1 MNRKSLYMLFSL
13 LMVVAMIL
21 AACAPAAD
29 QTTEEP
35 AVPEQPAKEPEP
47 EEPAA
52 QPEEPAE
59 PEMPKTDR
67 KGAWVDEIVFTSVD
81 EVPNA
86 VAQIQADQLDLYAY
100 LAQDA
105 DTFEIVKNDPNLAYS
120 QAYGSW
126 DSILFN
132 TAEFNNGKLNPFSNP
147 KIREALNWLMD
158 RNYLVQEA
166 VGGLGTPRYVGQ
178 LNTFPDYA
186 LYADLIRPMESK
198 YAFNFDKAEELI
210 AVEMEAMGAVKD
222 ADGKWTYDGEPVV
235 IVGLIRSEDERT
247 FLGNYFCDQLEAV
260 GFTCDRQVRTR
271 TELSPIWIQGVP
283 ENGEFNFYTAGNYW
297 GQLLRDEG
305 GIYFESYCPDKAYST
320 TEEAFYCVPEL
331 HDAAEKLYINDFSS
345 MEERRELFKTVIP
358 LSMENSSYL
367 ALIHPFSFAPRKAD
381 LIVASDLSAGVAG
394 STLWPY
400 TIRWAD
406 KEGGTVR
413 SANSGIL
420 TGPWNPIGGHNWNQ
434 EFNLIN
440 ATQEAGAFG
449 DPYTGLYWPQRI
461 EKATVKVVEGTPIN
475 KTLDWVSL
483 ETAPQIEV
491 PEDAWIDWDAETQTF
506 VTVGEKFPDG
516 QTSKAAIT
524 VYYPSEMWDIVK
536 YHDGSSL
543 SMADFVL
550 NMIIQF
556 EHCDENSPVYD
567 ESMVGSCD
575 AFKSVFKGVKIVST
589 DPLVIETYSDSV
601 ALDAEVTVGQI
612 SGSEPGYS
620 FTWFPVTYTGPL
632 SWHTYVPGYLAE
644 AAQELAFS
652 SSKSSALE
660 IEWTNYI
667 AGPAL
672 EVMKKYLDQAQG
684 ETYIPFAPT
693 LGEYITADEAAARY
707 DNLQAWYADKEH
719 FWVGT
724 GAFYIDEVNAVEGSV
739 VAKRYE
745 DFPDPADKWSRFGEP
760 MLAVADVLG
769 PGEVSQSASATFDA
783 FVSFKDEPYPQAD
796 INSVSYLV
804 YDTEGALVLS
814 GEAVFV
820 AEGQY
825 SVTLTDA
832 DLAQLST
839 GSAKIEFVVA
849 SNAVAIPT
857 FAGFEFVVSP

>member
-1 MNRKSLYMLFSL
+1 MNRKSLTIIFSL
-13 LMVVAMIL
+13 LMVAVMVL
-21 AACAPAAD
+21 GACAPTA
-29 QTTEEP
+29 QPTEE
-35 AVPEQPAKEPEP
+35 AGVPEQTVAEPEGQANS

-52 QPEEPAE
+52 PS
-59 PEMPKTDR
+59 TDR
-67 KGAWVDEIVFTSVD
+67 KGAWVDEIIFTSID
-81 EVPNA
+81 EVANA

-100 LAQDA
+100 LAQDP
-105 DTFEIVKNDPNLAYS
+105 DTFEIVKSDPNLAYS
-120 QAYGSW
+120 LSYGSW

-147 KIREALNWLMD
+147 KIREATNWLVD

-166 VGGLGTPRYVGQ
+166 VGGLGTPRFISQ

-198 YAFNFDKAEELI
+198 YAYNFDKGEQII
-210 AVEMEAMGAVKD
+210 ATEMEAMGAVKNG
-222 ADGKWTYDGEPVV
+222 DGKWTYNGEPVV
-235 IVGLIRSEDERT
+235 IIGLIRSEDERA
-247 FLGNYFCDQLEAV
+247 FHGNYFCDQLEAI

-271 TELSPIWIQGVP
+271 TELSPIWVQGVP
-283 ENGEFNFYTAGNYW
+283 ENGEFHFYTAGNYW

-305 GIYFESYCPDKAYST
+305 GIYFESFCPDKAYST
-320 TEEAFYCVPEL
+320 TEEAFVCVPEL
-331 HDAAEKLYINDFSS
+331 HDAAEKLYVNNFAS
-345 MEERRELFKTVIP
+345 MAERRELFATVIP
-358 LSMENSSYL
+358 LSIQSSTYMN
-367 ALIHPFSFAPRKAD
+367 LIHPFQFAPRKAD
-381 LIVASDLSAGVAG
+381 LIVASDLSAGVGG

-400 TIRWAD
+400 TVRWAG

-420 TGPWNPIGGHNWNQ
+420 TGPWNPIAGHNWNQ
-434 EFNLIN
+434 ELTLIN
-440 ATQEAGAFG
+440 TTQEAGAFA

-483 ETAPQIEV
+483 ETAQQIDV
-491 PEDAWIDWDAETQTF
+491 PADAWADWDAESQTF
-506 VTVGEKFPDG
+506 ITAAEKYPEG
-516 QTSKAAIT
+516 ATAKAVVT
-524 VYYPSEMWDIVK
+524 VYYPNELWDIVK
-536 YHDGSSL
+536 YHDGSPL

-567 ESMVGSCD
+567 ESLVGSCD
-575 AFKSVFKGVKIVST
+575 AFKSIFKGVRIVST
-589 DPLVIETYSDSV
+589 EPLVIETYADAVS
-601 ALDAEVTVGQI
+601 LDAEVTVGQI

-620 FTWFPVTYTGPL
+620 YTWWPVAYTGSL
-632 SWHTYVPGYLAE
+632 AWHTYVPAYLAE

-652 SSKSSALE
+652 GSKSTSLE

-672 EVMKKYLDQAQG
+672 EIMKKYLDQAQA

-693 LGEYITADEAAARY
+693 LGAYITADDAAARY
-707 DNLQAWYADKEH
+707 ENLQTWYADHNH

-739 VAKRYE
+739 VAKRFE
-745 DFPDPADKWSRFGEP
+745 DFPDPSDKWSRFGEP
-760 MLAVADVLG
+760 MLAVVDVLG
-769 PGEVSQSASATFDA
+769 PGEVSQSADASFDA
-783 FVSFKDEPYPQAD
+783 FISFKDAPYPQAE

-804 YDTEGALVLS
+804 YDTEGLLVLN
-814 GEAVFV
+814 GKAEPIT
-820 AEGQY
+820 EGQY
-825 SVTLTDA
+825 AATLTA
-832 DLAQLST
+832 AQLAQLPT

-849 SNAVAIPT
+849 SKAVAIPT